1 MPPAFRPA
9 VKSAGGGG
17 AVLLAMGGWAESSR
31 TVRCSRSTV
40 ASLECLLA
48 DVAAGDQ
55 GALGLLY
62 DSTSRRV
69 FGLALR
75 ILRDHHAAQEVTLDV
90 YTRVWRQA
98 SRFDASRGSAE
109 TWLLTLAHHLAI
121 DHLRSRRR
129 RAAREFPLEADFDV
143 PDGQPSPETL
153 SSDADLAHRVR
164 LALQEIPE
172 EQRRAI
178 VAAYFDGLSH
188 TEIAAA
194 FGQPLGTVKTRIRS
208 GMIALRR
215 ALAASGEVP
224 S

>member
-1 MPPAFRPA
+1 M
-9 VKSAGGGG
+9 
-17 AVLLAMGGWAESSR
+17 
-31 TVRCSRSTV
+31 
-40 ASLECLLA
+40 ASLEDLLK

-55 GALGLLY
+55 VALGLLY

-90 YTRVWRQA
+90 YSRVWQQA
-98 SRFDASRGSAE
+98 SRFDVSRGSAE
-109 TWLLTLAHHLAI
+109 AWLLTLAHHQAI
-121 DHLRSRRR
+121 DHLRSRQRQTT
-129 RAAREFPLEADFDV
+129 RELPLEPDFDV

-153 SSDADLAHRVR
+153 SMNADLARKAR
-164 LALQEIPE
+164 AALLTIPE

-188 TEIAAA
+188 SEIAEA
-194 FGQPLGTVKTRIRS
+194 FGQPLGTIKTRIRS
-208 GMIALRR
+208 GMAALRR
-215 ALAASGEVP
+215 ALAAKEEVP

>member
-1 MPPAFRPA
+1 M
-9 VKSAGGGG
+9 
-17 AVLLAMGGWAESSR
+17 
-31 TVRCSRSTV
+31 
-40 ASLECLLA
+40 ASLEHLLK

-55 GALGLLY
+55 VALGRLY

-75 ILRDHHAAQEVTLDV
+75 ILRDHSAAQEVTLDV
-90 YTRVWRQA
+90 YLRVWHQA
-98 SRFDASRGSAE
+98 SRFDTSRGTAE
-109 TWLLTLAHHLAI
+109 AWLLTLTHHQAI
-121 DHLRSRRR
+121 DHLRSRQRQTT
-129 RAAREFPLEADFDV
+129 RELPLEPDLDI

-153 SSDADLAHRVR
+153 STDADMARKVR

-194 FGQPLGTVKTRIRS
+194 FGQPLGTIKTRIRS

-215 ALAASGEVP
+215 VLAANLEVP